1 MLPHP
6 SGPPAPVARRLRG
19 AKTDLGVILSVEA
32 DLSGTPVAV
41 VLVTYQSARD
51 LVMCLGSLE
60 RAAGPHPLE
69 VVVVDNASTDAS
81 VEIARGYGAKV
92 VENHTN
98 LGLSRAINIGVAAT
112 GAPWLLIA
120 NPDTWLSPKSLAR
133 LLATASSDRR
143 IGCVG
148 PHLVNPDGS
157 DYPTGRRFPSPLMG
171 AVHAA
176 LAPMPFGLL
185 LWGGSVRSLSLRG
198 RSEHDRMAPAAPTQ
212 LSSPPPITDRIA
224 LGALTHT
231 FPAGLVDQVIVQ
243 TGRAEQRRR
252 LLPARVVVYFVLA
265 LALYSHAAYEEVMR
279 CLVEGLGWA
288 QQARRGRRSWP
299 YWHVPGASAL
309 VEARQR
315 LGPEPLEL
323 LFATA
328 ARPLATPAT
337 RGAWYRHWR
346 VMVVDGTC
354 LDVTDSPANQALGR
368 AKSGRGEGV
377 GAFPMVRVV
386 GLVEA
391 GTHAIV
397 DAVQGPYASG
407 EQTLARELA
416 RQGGP
421 LGPGVLL
428 LGDRLFVGAQLWRAM
443 AGTGADLVW
452 RVKCGS
458 KTAPKLPVDQV
469 LSDGSWLSRLYA
481 ASDRRKRH
489 PIRVRVIEYT
499 LSDPGRRTSVD
510 RYRLVTT
517 ILDPTMAPAHELAAL
532 YTERWEIETALAEL
546 KTTQRGPRQV
556 LRSRSPELVAQEVWA
571 HLLVHYALR
580 AVMHTAALAEDLDPD
595 RLSFIRSLRV
605 IRRQVIARPAF
616 SP

>member
-1 MLPHP
+1 
-6 SGPPAPVARRLRG
+6 
-19 AKTDLGVILSVEA
+19 
-32 DLSGTPVAV
+32 
-41 VLVTYQSARD
+41 
-51 LVMCLGSLE
+51 
-60 RAAGPHPLE
+60 
-69 VVVVDNASTDAS
+69 
-81 VEIARGYGAKV
+81 
-92 VENHTN
+92 
-98 LGLSRAINIGVAAT
+98 
-112 GAPWLLIA
+112 
-120 NPDTWLSPKSLAR
+120 
-133 LLATASSDRR
+133 
-143 IGCVG
+143 
-148 PHLVNPDGS
+148 
-157 DYPTGRRFPSPLMG
+157 
-171 AVHAA
+171 
-176 LAPMPFGLL
+176 
-185 LWGGSVRSLSLRG
+185 
-198 RSEHDRMAPAAPTQ
+198 MAPAAPA
-212 LSSPPPITDRIA
+212 LLPSPPPITDRIA

-231 FPAGLVDQVIVQ
+231 FPPELVDRVVQ
-243 TGRAEQRRR
+243 ETGRAEQRRR

-265 LALYSHAAYEEVMR
+265 LALYSHAAYE
-279 CLVEGLGWA
+279 
-288 QQARRGRRSWP
+288 
-299 YWHVPGASAL
+299 
-309 VEARQR
+309 
-315 LGPEPLEL
+315 
-323 LFATA
+323 
-328 ARPLATPAT
+328 
-337 RGAWYRHWR
+337 
-346 VMVVDGTC
+346 
-354 LDVTDSPANQALGR
+354 ALGR

-377 GAFPMVRVV
+377 GGFPQVRVV

-397 DAVQGPYASG
+397 DAVQGPYGTG

-452 RVKCGS
+452 RGKCGR
-458 KTAPKLPVDQV
+458 KTGPKLPVDQV

-517 ILDPTMAPAHELAAL
+517 ILDPAAAPAHELAAL